1 MGHTRRRAHR
11 VARLVAIGAVVCGGV
26 MVSQAAADGS
36 PANGSG
42 GDPTRVLGA
51 RDTRDAELARTLVDK
66 LGTSRTAGSWIGS
79 DGRAVVAVTDAE
91 AADQV
96 NQAGARA
103 KQVRYSMRQLRSAT
117 ETLRKAPRV
126 AGTAWAVDATS
137 NEVVVLGDSSVSA
150 DQWSRMKGV
159 ASAIGGEVRMERTA
173 GSFTTRTLGAEPIFT
188 QGGRCSA
195 GFNVT
200 NGQAGFILTAGHCGP
215 NGTAWFADTQGNTTV
230 GTTVRSDFPGSDFSL
245 VQYQNTSLDQSSVL
259 NIGNGQTV
267 RITGAADPVV
277 GQKVFRSGSTSG
289 LRTGSVTA
297 LNATVNYPEGTVS
310 GLIQT
315 DVCAEPGDSG
325 GPLFAQNVALGVTS
339 GGTGDCTSGGVT
351 FFQPVTKAMTALG
364 VSLPNAPASDGDGEA
379 AGTAS
384 TAPNNGSDPAAQG
397 AAGGPGGAGG
407 AGGQGG
413 QVSPIIPGTQGD
425 TSSLA
430 GVVAYAQSF
439 GPGLALI
446 GAGLLGFLATLLIR
460 PGRRG
465 YRGYSTRWG

>member
-1 MGHTRRRAHR
+1 
-11 VARLVAIGAVVCGGV
+11 
-26 MVSQAAADGS
+26 
-36 PANGSG
+36 
-42 GDPTRVLGA
+42 
-51 RDTRDAELARTLVDK
+51 
-66 LGTSRTAGSWIGS
+66 
-79 DGRAVVAVTDAE
+79 
-91 AADQV
+91 
-96 NQAGARA
+96 
-103 KQVRYSMRQLRSAT
+103 
-117 ETLRKAPRV
+117 
-126 AGTAWAVDATS
+126 
-137 NEVVVLGDSSVSA
+137 
-150 DQWSRMKGV
+150 
-159 ASAIGGEVRMERTA
+159 VRMERTT

-215 NGTAWFADTQGNTTV
+215 NGTAWFADTQGNTSV

-259 NIGNGQTV
+259 NVGNGQTV
-267 RITGAADPVV
+267 RITGAADPTV

-289 LRTGSVTA
+289 LRSGSVTA

-364 VSLPNAPASDGDGEA
+364 VSIPNAPASDGDA
-379 AGTAS
+379 AGA
-384 TAPNNGSDPAAQG
+384 APTSPDNGAG
-397 AAGGPGGAGG
+397 AAAPGGAGD
-407 AGGQGG
+407 QGG
-413 QVSPIIPGTQGD
+413 QVSPIIPGTQSD
-425 TSSLA
+425 TSTLA
-430 GVVAYAQSF
+430 GVVAYAQSL

-460 PGRRG
+460 PGRRR
-465 YRGYSTRWG
+465 YSGYSTRWG

>member
-11 VARLVAIGAVVCGGV
+11 VARLVAIGAVVCGGL
-26 MVSQAAADGS
+26 MISQAAADGS
-36 PANGSG
+36 PAHKSG
-42 GDPTRVLGA
+42 GDPTRALGA
-51 RDTRDAELARTLVDK
+51 RDTRDAELARSLVDK
-66 LGTSRTAGSWIGS
+66 LGTSRTAGGWIGT
-79 DGRAVVAVTDAE
+79 DGRAVVAVTDE
-91 AADQV
+91 AAAEEV
-96 NQAGARA
+96 TRAGARA

-117 ETLRKAPRV
+117 ETLRAAPRV
-126 AGTAWAVDATS
+126 AGTAWAVDATT
-137 NEVVVLGDSSVSA
+137 NKVVVLGDSTVST

-159 ASAIGGEVRMERTA
+159 AAEIGGEVRMERTT
-173 GSFTTRTLGAEPIFT
+173 GSFTTRTAGAEPIFT

-215 NGTAWFADTQGNTTV
+215 NGTPWFADNQGNTTV

-245 VQYQNTSLDQSSVL
+245 VQYQNADLDQSSVL
-259 NIGNGQTV
+259 NVGNGQIV

-277 GQKVFRSGSTSG
+277 GQQVSRSGSTSG
-289 LRTGSVTA
+289 LRSGEVTA

-315 DVCAEPGDSG
+315 NVCAEPGDSG

-351 FFQPVTKAMTALG
+351 FFQPVTKALTALG
-364 VSLPNAPASDGDGEA
+364 VSIPNAPASDGGDAA
-379 AGTAS
+379 AGA
-384 TAPNNGSDPAAQG
+384 APTTPANGANG
-397 AAGGPGGAGG
+397 AGAPVAPGGA
-407 AGGQGG
+407 GG

-430 GVVAYAQSF
+430 GIVSYAESL

-446 GAGLLGFLATLLIR
+446 GAGLLGFLATLVIR
-460 PGRRG
+460 PGRRR
-465 YRGYSTRWG
+465 YSGYSTRWG